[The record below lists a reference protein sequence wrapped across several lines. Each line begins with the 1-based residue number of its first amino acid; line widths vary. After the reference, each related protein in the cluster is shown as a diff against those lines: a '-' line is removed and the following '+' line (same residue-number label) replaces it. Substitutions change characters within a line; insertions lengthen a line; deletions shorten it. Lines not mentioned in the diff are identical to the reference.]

1 MESMESGDFKV
12 SSGWAPIATTEKACC
27 LYGQSYPRL
36 ALGARLF
43 FDFRHLLM
51 KSKTEAAANL
61 LFSNN
66 YLNMIEDVSILSDED
81 MLSSAEWI
89 IVKWK
94 H

>member
-1 MESMESGDFKV
+1 
-12 SSGWAPIATTEKACC
+12 
-27 LYGQSYPRL
+27 
-36 ALGARLF
+36 
-43 FDFRHLLM
+43 M